1 MLYAMCVYM
10 EERKKGDGGDTTE
23 DNIRGPF
30 PTPTFDFDPEHPLA
44 ESHVQRLRFYTFKVP
59 IISEKPPPA
68 PKPDATDTNSPAHRR
83 FAEWYGSLLW
93 PWAASGDD
101 KGTAEVF
108 TWDAL
113 VEARMLYSV
122 CTTRS
127 ISPLCLMISIA
138 RLCAIFMFGYGVPPI
153 DIHRPS
159 LRSLEHGTH
168 SVFIV
173 CVRRGR

>member
-1 MLYAMCVYM
+1 M

-83 FAEWYGSLLW
+83 FAEWYGTLLW
-93 PWAASGDD
+93 PWETSGDA
-101 KGTAEVF
+101 KGTAKVF

-113 VEARMLYSV
+113 VEARMQSSLHHDIVS
-122 CTTRS
+122 
-127 ISPLCLMISIA
+127 
-138 RLCAIFMFGYGVPPI
+138 GVWVWFC
-153 DIHRPS
+153 
-159 LRSLEHGTH
+159 G
-168 SVFIV
+168 
-173 CVRRGR
+173 